1 MNIHQCVASVAG
13 LSLMGTLAFAQFGP
27 TRLKLESNDGRRV
40 TRSVENSG
48 VRLVRQIS
56 KKPCIEGRTWGY
68 SSTRIWVDD
77 GCRAEFAITP
87 ANYNRRQ
94 GPGAR
99 RERNPNNGR
108 GYGVGTVETVRL
120 ESNSGRRET
129 RYVGTDARVRLTRQ
143 LSKKP
148 CRQGR
153 SWGVD
158 SNGRLWVDD
167 GCRAEFS
174 VRRRP

>member
-1 MNIHQCVASVAG
+1 MKIHSCIASVAG
-13 LSLMGTLAFAQFGP
+13 LTLMGTLAFAQFGP

-40 TRSVENSG
+40 SRPVENSG

-56 KKPCIEGRTWGY
+56 RKPCVEGRTWGY
-68 SSTRIWVDD
+68 TSTRIWVDD

-87 ANYNRRQ
+87 VDNGRTRGRGGQ
-94 GPGAR
+94 
-99 RERNPNNGR
+99 RNGNNGR
-108 GYGVGTVETVRL
+108 GYGVSTVETIRL

-129 RYVGTDARVRLTRQ
+129 RYVGADARVRLTRQ
-143 LSKKP
+143 LSNKP
-148 CRQGR
+148 CREGR
-153 SWGVD
+153 TWGVD
-158 SNGRLWVDD
+158 SSGRLWVDD